1 MLGPWISII
10 NIRKQTNNKQTNNE
24 QTNNKKQTNKQQT
37 SKNKQTNKE
46 QMITCAPPWA
56 RASPRLLLD
65 SFFLQ
70 SSHFESIDHS
80 FSWIQIQQ
88 WHPVQ
93 IIPILRIS
101 SQEDKV
107 SPELGTFPQQLFSME
122 TSLCLQRK
130 KSWKH
135 IQIWW
140 LWCNSGDDDDDDG
153 DDDGESLKMTGS
165 ANSDRWDKK

>member
-24 QTNNKKQTNKQQT
+24 QTNNKKQTTKNKQQKT
-37 SKNKQTNKE
+37 NNKQTNNKQAKNKQTNNKQK

-101 SQEDKV
+101 SQEDKI
-107 SPELGTFPQQLFSME
+107 SPELGTFPQQLFSM
-122 TSLCLQRK
+122 
-130 KSWKH
+130 
-135 IQIWW
+135 
-140 LWCNSGDDDDDDG
+140 
-153 DDDGESLKMTGS
+153 
-165 ANSDRWDKK
+165 

>member
-10 NIRKQTNNKQTNNE
+10 NIRKQTNNKQRTNKQQKTNNK
-24 QTNNKKQTNKQQT
+24 QTNNKQTTYKQQT

-46 QMITCAPPWA
+46 QMITCAPPSA

-101 SQEDKV
+101 SQEDKI
-107 SPELGTFPQQLFSME
+107 SPELGTFPQQLFSM
-122 TSLCLQRK
+122 
-130 KSWKH
+130 
-135 IQIWW
+135 
-140 LWCNSGDDDDDDG
+140 
-153 DDDGESLKMTGS
+153 
-165 ANSDRWDKK
+165 